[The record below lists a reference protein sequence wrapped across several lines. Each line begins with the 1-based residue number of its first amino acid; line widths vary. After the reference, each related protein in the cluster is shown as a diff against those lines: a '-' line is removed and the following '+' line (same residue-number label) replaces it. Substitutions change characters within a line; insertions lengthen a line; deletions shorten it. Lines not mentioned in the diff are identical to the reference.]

1 MINPEALKENIKHEI
16 EASKKSGDEAFRCTY
31 QLANVIIEY
40 IDQEIALRKSIED
53 KCNTMCEFGAADLK
67 MLENHI
73 ADYSMYAT
81 YEMERA
87 RRLARLESVADFSI
101 SIDKLLNGEKE

>member
-31 QLANVIIEY
+31 QLAELILEY
-40 IDQEIALRKSIED
+40 INQEITLRKSIED
-53 KCNTMCEFGAADLK
+53 KCNTICEFVTEDVK
-67 MLENHI
+67 RLENLM
-73 ADYSMYAT
+73 ADYSMYAA

-87 RRLARLESVADFSI
+87 RRLARVECAADLSI
-101 SIDKLLNGEKE
+101 SINKLLNGEKS

>member
-16 EASKKSGDEAFRCTY
+16 EASKNSGDEAFRCTY
-31 QLANVIIEY
+31 QLAEVIIKY

-53 KCNTMCEFGAADLK
+53 KCNKICEFVTEDLK
-67 MLENHI
+67 TLENRI
-73 ADYSMYAT
+73 ADYSIYAT

-87 RRLARLESVADFSI
+87 RRLARLECAADFSI
-101 SIDKLLNGEKE
+101 SIDRLLNGEKE

>member
-16 EASKKSGDEAFRCTY
+16 EASKTSGDEAFRCTY

-53 KCNTMCEFGAADLK
+53 KCNEICQFVTEDLK
-67 MLENHI
+67 ILENHI

-87 RRLARLESVADFSI
+87 RRLARLECAVDFSVA
-101 SIDKLLNGEKE
+101 IDRLLNGEKE

>member
-1 MINPEALKENIKHEI
+1 M
-16 EASKKSGDEAFRCTY
+16 
-31 QLANVIIEY
+31 
-40 IDQEIALRKSIED
+40 
-53 KCNTMCEFGAADLK
+53 
-67 MLENHI
+67 

-87 RRLARLESVADFSI
+87 RRLARLECAADFSI

>member
-1 MINPEALKENIKHEI
+1 MINPEALEENIKHEI

-31 QLANVIIEY
+31 QLAEVIIGY
-40 IDQEIALRKSIED
+40 LDQEIALRKSIED
-53 KCNTMCEFGAADLK
+53 TCNKICEFVTEDLK

-73 ADYSMYAT
+73 PDYSMYAT

-87 RRLARLESVADFSI
+87 RRLARLECAADFSI
-101 SIDKLLNGEKE
+101 SIDRLLNGEKE